1 MKRRQFIAG
10 LGGAVAWPL
19 AARAQQGD
27 RVRRIGV
34 LIPYDE
40 TDSEAKARVAAFR
53 EGLEKLGWTE
63 GGNISFDYR
72 WALDTDRLRAYA
84 TGLVAMTP
92 DAIFAVGGAPLV
104 ALQKATQT
112 IPIVFAA
119 VPDPVANGFVA
130 SVARP
135 GGNITGFATYELTI
149 GVKWLELLKEIAPRV
164 TGAAFIYDPANPNS
178 SGYLREIEAAAPSLG
193 MKVSAQAVHN
203 SAEIERMLDLHASA
217 LNSGLIVL
225 ASPAVNAN
233 RKQII
238 ALAAKHRLPAIYHFR
253 ESVAE
258 GGLASYGADIFDLSR
273 RAAIYVDRILKGDK
287 PSDLPVQFATRFELV
302 INLKTAKALGLTVPQ
317 SILLRADEVIE

>member
-1 MKRRQFIAG
+1 
-10 LGGAVAWPL
+10 
-19 AARAQQGD
+19 
-27 RVRRIGV
+27 
-34 LIPYDE
+34 
-40 TDSEAKARVAAFR
+40 
-53 EGLEKLGWTE
+53 
-63 GGNISFDYR
+63 
-72 WALDTDRLRAYA
+72 
-84 TGLVAMTP
+84 MTP
-92 DAIFAVGGAPLV
+92 DVIFAVGGAPLV

-164 TGAAFIYDPANPNS
+164 TRAAFIYDPANPVS

-203 SAEIERMLDLHASA
+203 SAEIERMLDVHASA